1 MPVHVIPDEGE
12 SVSPNKK
19 LEKSSKFMYHK
30 KDANVDASLYNMLLN
45 SLKKL
50 DTPYKPTMTKMHY
63 PVIRCNYKVTG
74 YTRVIPIVEHED
86 EKSSGR
92 AVRSFLRTLESLK
105 PSRKR

>member
-12 SVSPNKK
+12 SVSPKKK

-50 DTPYKPTMTKMHY
+50 DTPYKPTMTNMHY

-74 YTRVIPIVEHED
+74 YTRVIPIVEHEV